1 MHESIQLVIDSLP
14 YLLKGAVFTLQLSI
28 GGMFFGLVLG
38 FILALMR
45 LSPLLPVR
53 WLARF
58 YISIFRGTPLIAQL
72 FMIYYGLPQF
82 GIELDPIP
90 AAMIGLSLNTAA
102 YAAETLRAAI
112 SSIDKGQWEAGA
124 SIGMTRWQTMRRA
137 ILPQAAR
144 VALPPLSNSF
154 ISLVKD
160 TSLAAT
166 IQVPELFRQAQLITS
181 RTLEVF
187 TMYLAASLIYWVM
200 ATVLSALQNYFEEQL
215 NRQERAEMSAIEV
228 RNLVKKFHGQ
238 TVLHGIDLDV
248 KPGEVVAI
256 IGPSGSGKTTLL
268 RSINLLEQPE
278 AGTIK
283 VGEITI
289 DTARSLTQQKGLIR
303 QLRQHVG
310 FVFQNFNL
318 FPHRTVLENIIEGPV
333 IVKGEPKAE
342 ATARARELL
351 AKVGLAGKETSY
363 PRRLSGGQQ
372 QRVAIARALAMRPE
386 VILFDEPT
394 SALDPELVGEV
405 LNTIR
410 QLAQEKRTMVIVTHE
425 MSFARDVADRAIFMD
440 QGRIVEQGPAKS
452 LFTHPQ
458 QPRTH
463 QFLEKFL
470 MQ

>member
-1 MHESIQLVIDSLP
+1 
-14 YLLKGAVFTLQLSI
+14 
-28 GGMFFGLVLG
+28 
-38 FILALMR
+38 
-45 LSPLLPVR
+45 
-53 WLARF
+53 
-58 YISIFRGTPLIAQL
+58 
-72 FMIYYGLPQF
+72 
-82 GIELDPIP
+82 
-90 AAMIGLSLNTAA
+90 
-102 YAAETLRAAI
+102 
-112 SSIDKGQWEAGA
+112 
-124 SIGMTRWQTMRRA
+124 
-137 ILPQAAR
+137 
-144 VALPPLSNSF
+144 
-154 ISLVKD
+154 
-160 TSLAAT
+160 
-166 IQVPELFRQAQLITS
+166 
-181 RTLEVF
+181 
-187 TMYLAASLIYWVM
+187 
-200 ATVLSALQNYFEEQL
+200 
-215 NRQERAEMSAIEV
+215 MSAIDV
-228 RNLVKKFHGQ
+228 KNLVKKFHGQ
-238 TVLHGIDLDV
+238 TVLHGIDLEV
-248 KPGEVVAI
+248 EQGEVVAI

-278 AGTIK
+278 GGTIR

-289 DTARSLTQQKGLIR
+289 DTGSISQQKGLIR
-303 QLRQHVG
+303 RLRQHVG

-333 IVKGEPKAE
+333 IVKGEPKEE

-372 QRVAIARALAMRPE
+372 QRVAIARALAMRPD

-452 LFTHPQ
+452 LFANPQ
-458 QPRTH
+458 QPRTR